1 MQEKDFAGQDSTGI
15 GCGRI
20 RFFPARPMKA
30 SQFFIA
36 TLKEAPADAEVV
48 SHKLMLRA
56 GLIKRLA
63 GGIYTWMPLGL
74 RVLRKVENIVREE
87 MNRAGAIELLMPA
100 VVPAE
105 LWQETGRWE
114 QYGPELL
121 RFKDRHQ
128 RDFVI
133 GPTHEEVITDIAR
146 REIKSYRQLPLHL
159 YQIQAKFRDE
169 IRPRFGVMRGREF
182 LMKDGYSF
190 HASYE
195 DLQREYQNM
204 HDTYSRIFTRLGLQ
218 FRAVAADT
226 GSIGGTG
233 SHEFHVLADSGEDA
247 IAFCPDS
254 GYAANV
260 ELAEAVAPAA
270 ARNGHTEHMQKV
282 ATPGKIRCED
292 VAELLRLPVT
302 KAVKAIA
309 VMHDEQFFLLL
320 LRGDHNLNEVKA
332 SKLPFL
338 NPFRFASDQDVEQH
352 LGCRP
357 GYIGPVGIGSGITVV
372 ADRTVAQMSDFV
384 CGANEAGYHLPGVNW
399 GRDLREPDYV
409 FDIRNVVEGDPSPDG
424 KGRLELCRGIEV
436 GHIFQLRTKYSEAM
450 KASFLDE
457 SGQPRI
463 MEMGC
468 YGIGVTRIVGAAIE
482 QNHDE
487 RGIIFPRNIAPFEVA
502 IAPVGYGKSQ
512 SVRNAAYALYAEL
525 LADGYDV
532 LLDDRDERPGV
543 MFADLE
549 LIGVPNRITIG
560 ERGLKEGVVEFQER
574 RDTAA
579 VKIPLTEIGAF
590 VRDRLGA

>member
-1 MQEKDFAGQDSTGI
+1 MRAT
-15 GCGRI
+15 
-20 RFFPARPMKA
+20 
-30 SQFFIA
+30 QFFIA
-36 TLKEAPADAEVV
+36 TLKEAPTEAEIV

-87 MNRAGAIELLMPA
+87 MDRAGAIELQMPA
-100 VVPAE
+100 VQPAE
-105 LWQETGRWE
+105 LWQESGRWQ

-121 RFKDRHQ
+121 RLKDRHQ
-128 RDFVI
+128 RDFCF
-133 GPTHEEVITDIAR
+133 GPTHEEVITDVVR
-146 REIKSYRQLPLHL
+146 REIKSYRQLPRHF
-159 YQIQAKFRDE
+159 YQIQTKFRDE

-195 DLQREYQNM
+195 SLQREYRNM
-204 HDTYSRIFTRLGLQ
+204 HDTYSRIFTRLGLK

-260 ELAEAVAPAA
+260 ELAEAVAPAQP
-270 ARNGHTEHMQKV
+270 RNGHTEQMKKV
-282 ATPGKIRCED
+282 ATPGKTRCED
-292 VAELLRLPVT
+292 VAELLRLPLT
-302 KAVKAIA
+302 KTVKAIA
-309 VMHDEQFFLLL
+309 VMHDDGFRLLL
-320 LRGDHNLNEVKA
+320 IRGDHTLNEIKA
-332 SKLPFL
+332 GKIPFL
-338 NPFRFASDQDVEQH
+338 NPFRFATDEEIERH

-357 GYIGPVGIGSGITVV
+357 GYIGPVGAGKEIPVI

-384 CGANEAGYHLPGVNW
+384 CGANEAGYHLTGVNW

-424 KGRLELCRGIEV
+424 KGTLSLCRGIEV

-450 KASFLDE
+450 KAAFLDE
-457 SGQPRI
+457 TGQPRP

-468 YGIGVTRIVGAAIE
+468 YGIGVSRIVGAAIE
-482 QNHDE
+482 QNSDE
-487 RGIIFPRNIAPFEVA
+487 RGIIFPQPIAPFEVA
-502 IAPVGYGKSQ
+502 IAPVGYGKSEI
-512 SVRNAAYALYAEL
+512 VRAAADQLHAEL
-525 LADGYDV
+525 KNAGVDV

-549 LIGVPNRITIG
+549 LIGIPHRVTIG
-560 ERGLKEGVVEFQER
+560 ERGLKDGVVEYQER
-574 RDTAA
+574 HASGAA
-579 VKIPLTEIGAF
+579 ARVPLSEIGAF
-590 VRDRLGA
+590 VRGRLNG